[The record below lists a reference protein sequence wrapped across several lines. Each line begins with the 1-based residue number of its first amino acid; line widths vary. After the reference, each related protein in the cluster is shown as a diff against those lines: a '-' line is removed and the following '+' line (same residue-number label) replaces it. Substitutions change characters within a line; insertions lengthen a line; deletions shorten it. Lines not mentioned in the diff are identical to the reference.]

1 MSVKAYTGDGK
12 QTGFVGGMP
21 NRAYHAHD
29 SISKS
34 GLDLIDKSPAH
45 YKHQPPRE
53 PTAVMRMGTAIH
65 CAVLEP
71 ERFEERYITVNVK
84 DRRQK
89 AYKDAVA
96 EHGDELVLIPS
107 EAEAVR
113 AIQKAALA
121 RPEVKRLSHAPGWNE
136 LSAFTTDPETG
147 VAVRCRYDLLADA
160 GFAVDLKKA
169 RDVFPH
175 GFSKSVATYRYHVQ
189 VAFYSDLYYWITG
202 ERLSE
207 FWLLAIE
214 DQPPYT
220 AVPYRLDD
228 ISIEAG
234 RRAYRENL
242 NAYAM
247 CLESGEWPLFEPES
261 NLLSL
266 PMWALDDI
274 EDELEVA

>member
-1 MSVKAYTGDGK
+1 MSVKAYSEAVEPS
-12 QTGFVGGMP
+12 GFIGGMP
-21 NRAYHAHD
+21 GKAYHAHR

-34 GLDLIDKSPAH
+34 GLDLVDKSPAH
-45 YKHQPPRE
+45 YKEQPPRE
-53 PTAVMRMGTAIH
+53 PTPAMKVGSAIH

-71 ERFEERYITVNVK
+71 DRFDAEYVVADVK
-84 DRRQK
+84 TRREK
-89 AYKDAVA
+89 AYKEAVA

-113 AIQKAALA
+113 AIQQAALS
-121 RPEVKRLSHAPGWNE
+121 RPEVKALAHAPGWNE
-136 LSAFTTDPETG
+136 LSAFATDPETG
-147 VAVRCRYDLLADA
+147 VLCRCRYDLLARD

-169 RDVFPH
+169 RDVFEH
-175 GFSKSVATYRYHVQ
+175 GFSRSIASYRYHVQ
-189 VAFYSDLYYWITG
+189 VAFYSDIYYWITG

-207 FWLLAIE
+207 FWLLAVE

-234 RRAYRENL
+234 RRAYRESL
-242 NAYAM
+242 NTYAM
-247 CLESGEWPLFEPES
+247 CLGSGDWPRFEPES
-261 NLLSL
+261 NLISL
-266 PMWALDDI
+266 PAWALDDM